1 MGQFKVI
8 IVGGGLAGSLLA
20 NGLINNGVDVTVY
33 ERDEES
39 LKREGYQIRL
49 GSASLKGF
57 AACLTE
63 SHMASVLRK
72 LGQST
77 GSSTTAPSLCNTKFE
92 TILDLSALP
101 SYSKSSA
108 INRVVLRDLLL
119 DPIIAHGRVKY
130 GKAFTH
136 YETISDGS
144 EEESVKVNFADGTTD
159 QCDVLVAADGS
170 GSRINTQVGAR
181 NIVDI
186 TSQLAFLAKGNVNT
200 ERLQKLPPRLLK
212 GPALV
217 FKNGISLFYALYLP
231 ASQQATEVL
240 KLGSKID
247 FDESQAS
254 FYWTLSVPRDMC
266 QFKDE
271 ADIPDRRQFC
281 LDIVRDWAPEYH
293 TMLSVGAE
301 DDDGS
306 QIFVTKLR
314 ASTKLSKQWR
324 QRLQARKDNPPE
336 EGSPRVW
343 LMGDAVHAM
352 QPNRGMGGNQA
363 MHDAADMLPELLEL
377 NRLANTGSPLSAP
390 QVQARCRAYEDKMID
405 RAFTW
410 VARSGGISQPVS
422 EEREANM
429 LLKTVDLDGFLAK
442 VFSFLAGLVLP
453 VVTVIYKALKK
464 PEH

>member
-20 NGLINNGVDVTVY
+20 NGLLNNGVDVTVF

-49 GSASLKGF
+49 GNSSLTGF

-72 LGQST
+72 LGQSS
-77 GSSTTAPSLCNTKFE
+77 GSSTTAPSICNTKFE
-92 TILDLSALP
+92 TVLDLSALP

-119 DPIIAHGRVKY
+119 DPIIAGGRVKF
-130 GKAFTH
+130 GKAFSH
-136 YETISDGS
+136 YEIVTDGS
-144 EEESVKVNFADGTTD
+144 GKESVKVNFADGSSD
-159 QCDVLVAADGS
+159 HCDILVAADGS
-170 GSRINTQVGAR
+170 GSKINKQVGAR

-186 TSQLAFLAKGNVNT
+186 NSHLAFLAKGSITT
-200 ERLQKLPPRLLK
+200 ERLKKLPPRLLK
-212 GPALV
+212 GPILV

-231 ASQQATEVL
+231 ASQQTTGV
-240 KLGSKID
+240 SKIDSEID

-254 FYWTLSVPRDMC
+254 FYWTLCVPRDLC
-266 QFKDE
+266 PFKDE

-293 TMLSVGAE
+293 TMLSVGSE
-301 DDDGS
+301 DEDANS
-306 QIFVTKLR
+306 IFVSQLR
-314 ASTKLSKQWR
+314 ASTKLSKKWR
-324 QRLQARKDNPPE
+324 QRLQARKDNAPE
-336 EGSPRVW
+336 EGSSRVW

-363 MHDAADMLPELLEL
+363 MHDTADMLPELLEL
-377 NRLANTGSPLSAP
+377 NKLAKTGSPLSAT
-390 QVQARCRAYEDKMID
+390 QIQAGCSVYENKMID

-410 VARSGGISQPVS
+410 VSKSGGTSQP
-422 EEREANM
+422 EQEANM
-429 LLKTVDLDGFLAK
+429 LLKTIDLDGFLAK
-442 VFSFLAGLVLP
+442 IFSFVVGLLLP
-453 VVTVIYKALKK
+453 VVTVVYKAFKK
-464 PEH
+464 SEH